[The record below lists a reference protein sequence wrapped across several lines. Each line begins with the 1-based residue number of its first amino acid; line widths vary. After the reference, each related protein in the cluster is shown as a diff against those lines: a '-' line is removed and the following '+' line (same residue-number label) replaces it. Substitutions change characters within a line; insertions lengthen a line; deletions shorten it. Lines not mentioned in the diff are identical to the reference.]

1 MFLPMSLFASLS
13 CVLFVLFLAVGP
25 SLIREFN
32 RHGSALCLCL
42 CISVCLCRS
51 LRFRFRLAVYSLFCL
66 LLEIAE
72 TGYGGFNRQFLCLLL
87 EIAEPGYGG
96 ISRQFRDRAKK

>member
-42 CISVCLCRS
+42 CLCV
-51 LRFRFRLAVYSLFCL
+51 LAALNLSKSQ
-66 LLEIAE
+66 
-72 TGYGGFNRQFLCLLL
+72 QFAANLNILGKSWQIL
-87 EIAEPGYGG
+87 ANPT
-96 ISRQFRDRAKK
+96 SPSKSSQVQQNTSKS

>member
-32 RHGSALCLCL
+32 RHGFALCLCL
-42 CISVCLCRS
+42 CLCV
-51 LRFRFRLAVYSLFCL
+51 LAALNLSKSQ
-66 LLEIAE
+66 
-72 TGYGGFNRQFLCLLL
+72 QFAANLNIL
-87 EIAEPGYGG
+87 GK
-96 ISRQFRDRAKK
+96 S